1 MVLNRLINFT
11 QTGDDEWTTP
21 RFQILYSVGMYSV
34 KEVYD
39 ENGTSSYRLIRDIDN
54 GKLTDTETIIET
66 KSRNDLAEVAEK
78 DLLKLIKESNYGSAR
93 MKYFAE
99 TMVMFIE
106 LIDRILEY
114 KVQRDQPLYD
124 YIKLR
129 EKVTAFIRVKF
140 CIGFFYRGFIASFME
155 MIKTK
160 KKSNDILK
168 SILFSLLLMVRREI
182 KERLNENKY
191 DDRQWIAILY
201 DISDIE
207 RRIFKLRFGQ

>member
-1 MVLNRLINFT
+1 
-11 QTGDDEWTTP
+11 
-21 RFQILYSVGMYSV
+21 MYSV

-78 DLLKLIKESNYGSAR
+78 DLLKLIKESNYGNAR